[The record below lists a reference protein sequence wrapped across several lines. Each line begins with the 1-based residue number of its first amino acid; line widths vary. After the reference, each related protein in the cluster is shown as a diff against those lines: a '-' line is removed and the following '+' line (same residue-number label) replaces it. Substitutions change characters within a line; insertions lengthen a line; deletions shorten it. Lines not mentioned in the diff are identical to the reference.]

1 MKVNLLLKCF
11 NILLLILAGMIKFSQ
26 EDELILNA
34 FLTLKLT
41 KADDKH

>member
-11 NILLLILAGMIKFSQ
+11 NTLLLILAGMIKFSRA
-26 EDELILNA
+26 DELILNA
-34 FLTLKLT
+34 YLTLKLA